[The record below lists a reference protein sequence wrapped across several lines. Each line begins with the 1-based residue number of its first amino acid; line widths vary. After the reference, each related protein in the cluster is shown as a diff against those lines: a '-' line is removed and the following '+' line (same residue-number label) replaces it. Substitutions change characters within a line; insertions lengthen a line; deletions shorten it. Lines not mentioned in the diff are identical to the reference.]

1 VLSNLRISTRL
12 ALLIALMVGAM
23 LVIGGH
29 AAYALQAARGDA
41 AAGLARAAD
50 LLAAS
55 DQVRSAE
62 VHFRVQ
68 MQEFKNILLR
78 GQDPGEYKRHLDN
91 FSKRDELAVRKLEA
105 ARGTLARIGM
115 PTADADDAARMQR
128 EITRQ
133 YLEALQL
140 FDPTHP
146 GSSALVDAAVRGKD
160 RPLEEKIERAVD
172 GVERF
177 AQEDSARELQAAD
190 ARALLAMKVLGGLV
204 LVVVLAATLL
214 GRVFALG
221 ISRPLQHAA
230 EAAQRVAR
238 GDLTQDV
245 RVRGRDETGQLLVAV
260 DVMTRNLRQLLAELA
275 ERAHVVADAS
285 EQIAQGNTDLSQR
298 TEEQASTLEE
308 TASQMEELTATV
320 AGNAEH
326 AREAS
331 RVAAGASEVATRGG
345 EAVAQV
351 VLKMSGISAASG
363 RISDIIG
370 VIDGIAFQTN
380 LLALNAAVEAARA
393 GEQGRGFAVVAAE
406 VRNLA
411 QRSAAAAKEIKA
423 LIGDSTQQVEAGARL
438 VDAAGRTMDDI
449 VGSVRTVSNLIAE
462 IASASLEQS
471 TGIEQV
477 NVAVTQMDQVV
488 QQNAA
493 LVEEAAAA
501 TESMKDQARALLQA
515 VGRFDL
521 GQEAVAP
528 GASAA

>member
-285 EQIAQGNTDLSQR
+285 AADRPGQHGPVAAHRGTGQHAGGNGEFDGGTDIHRGAERSAPRARRVSWPPARPRSRAQGGRGRGRRSY
-298 TEEQASTLEE
+298 STM
-308 TASQMEELTATV
+308 T
-320 AGNAEH
+320 
-326 AREAS
+326 
-331 RVAAGASEVATRGG
+331 
-345 EAVAQV
+345 
-351 VLKMSGISAASG
+351 GISA
-363 RISDIIG
+363 RR
-370 VIDGIAFQTN
+370 
-380 LLALNAAVEAARA
+380 E
-393 GEQGRGFAVVAAE
+393 
-406 VRNLA
+406 
-411 QRSAAAAKEIKA
+411 RSPR
-423 LIGDSTQQVEAGARL
+423 S
-438 VDAAGRTMDDI
+438 
-449 VGSVRTVSNLIAE
+449 
-462 IASASLEQS
+462 SA
-471 TGIEQV
+471 
-477 NVAVTQMDQVV
+477 
-488 QQNAA
+488 
-493 LVEEAAAA
+493 
-501 TESMKDQARALLQA
+501 
-515 VGRFDL
+515 
-521 GQEAVAP
+521 
-528 GASAA
+528 